1 MTKGKKNA
9 IIIMSV
15 AVLLLVSMA
24 VAAGIVGTDK
34 MLALIGGRKPD
45 TTETTGTTDGNVQFV
60 SSRPAKVSAV
70 FVKTDK
76 LGLSASTDKKS
87 NSDLIAKA
95 AENIKSKGFDA
106 VFVEVPEERGFAC
119 TDGKLDV
126 LSVFAEKAKE
136 QEFYICFVYGGTEF
150 GKDEL
155 ASLGSGFDCVAFR
168 AI

>member
-60 SSRPAKVSAV
+60 SLPRP
-70 FVKTDK
+70 T
-76 LGLSASTDKKS
+76 KS
-87 NSDLIAKA
+87 QIP
-95 AENIKSKGFDA
+95 I
-106 VFVEVPEERGFAC
+106 
-119 TDGKLDV
+119 
-126 LSVFAEKAKE
+126 
-136 QEFYICFVYGGTEF
+136 
-150 GKDEL
+150 
-155 ASLGSGFDCVAFR
+155 
-168 AI
+168 